1 MTHHASSWG
10 ATIRSFSQEGIP
22 TFAENEDSLQCS
34 NHAGSEPYSEP
45 PDKESSVLSKRLVV
59 FLFSMTLKMVH
70 NNAGNVSQV
79 NPVKTLKINQAY
91 LKAQI
96 IIVLTPVRTPAGIY

>member
-1 MTHHASSWG
+1 VADGETYETG
-10 ATIRSFSQEGIP
+10 KV
-22 TFAENEDSLQCS
+22 
-34 NHAGSEPYSEP
+34 SEP

-79 NPVKTLKINQAY
+79 NPVKTLKIN
-91 LKAQI
+91 
-96 IIVLTPVRTPAGIY
+96 